1 MSGPLPT
8 GGAHGVGSMPH
19 TPLTPTQWQALA
31 RLADRIM
38 VLEEAGKGPLG
49 QAASDWVLK
58 AAAVVQG
65 QDGKTLGQ
73 DVSRALEALSDA
85 GLWAAIADNAR
96 TLKNTLD
103 GVPFDAAAI
112 QKAVVSAEGLGR
124 DVQVLRGFAA
134 RLHALEELLAGPV
147 GQELSE
153 AWVTATTATEGLD
166 LATLG
171 QELAQTLKALSESG
185 SLRFLA
191 DNLPSLAASLR
202 HISATSPEL
211 VAALG
216 PLVDTVRE
224 DLTLAHKLA
233 AWIRHTEAFLA
244 GPAGQAAVGAWV
256 AASQKFTDQ
265 DLGGLA
271 GDIVELLLA
280 WRRIGLFPVLRD
292 VGGGLVTL
300 TEVWRAAGGGAALQE
315 TVGRIAAPSEN
326 GPGWQRIGALWAAM
340 RTASADQPPSE
351 GGVKGLYK
359 LLTDPVVQD
368 GARQAAM
375 ILRLVSVSLAPRHEA
390 ADPNKGA

>member
-1 MSGPLPT
+1 MSGPIPT
-8 GGAHGVGSMPH
+8 ESTRSVGSVPQ
-19 TPLTPTQWQALA
+19 TYLDPDQWQALA
-31 RLADRIM
+31 RLADRVM
-38 VLEEAGKGPLG
+38 ALEEAGRGPLG
-49 QAASDWVLK
+49 QAAGDWALK

-65 QDGKTLGQ
+65 HDLETLSQ
-73 DVSRALEALSDA
+73 DVWRALEALSDA
-85 GLWAAIADNAR
+85 GLWATVADSAR
-96 TLKNTLD
+96 TLKNSLD
-103 GVPFDAAAI
+103 AVPFDPAAI
-112 QKAVVSAEGLGR
+112 QKAIVSAEGLER
-124 DVQVLRGFAA
+124 DVRVLRGFAE
-134 RLHALEELLAGPV
+134 RLLALQEFLAGPV
-147 GQELSE
+147 GQALSE
-153 AWVTATTATEGLD
+153 AWVTWSAATEGLN

-256 AASQKFTDQ
+256 AASQTFTDQ

-280 WRRIGLFPVLRD
+280 WRRMGLFPVLRD

-300 TEVWRAAGGGAALQE
+300 TEVWRAAGGSAALQE
-315 TVGRIAAPSEN
+315 TVGGIAAPSEN

-375 ILRLVSVSLAPRHEA
+375 ILRLVSASLAPRHEA

>member
-1 MSGPLPT
+1 
-8 GGAHGVGSMPH
+8 MPQ
-19 TPLTPTQWQALA
+19 TPLSPDQWQALA
-31 RLADRIM
+31 RLADR
-38 VLEEAGKGPLG
+38 VVALEAAGKGPLG

-65 QDGKTLGQ
+65 QDVGALSQ
-73 DVSRALEALSDA
+73 DISRALRAVSDA

-96 TLKNTLD
+96 TLKVALD
-103 GVPFDAAAI
+103 AVPFDAAAI
-112 QKAVVSAEGLGR
+112 QKVVVSAEGLGR

-134 RLHALEELLAGPV
+134 RLRALEELLAGPL
-147 GQELSE
+147 GQALSE
-153 AWVTATTATEGLD
+153 AWVTGSAATEGVD

-171 QELAQTLKALSESG
+171 RELAQTLQALSESG

-191 DNLPSLAASLR
+191 DKLPSLAASLQ

-216 PLVDTVRE
+216 PLVNTVRE
-224 DLTLAHKLA
+224 DLALAHKLA
-233 AWIRHTEAFLA
+233 EWIRHTEAFLA
-244 GPAGQAAVGAWV
+244 GPAGQAVVGAWV
-256 AASQKFTDQ
+256 ATSQTLTDQ

-271 GDIVELLLA
+271 RDVVELMLA
-280 WRRIGLFPVLRD
+280 WRRMGLFPVLRD

-300 TEVWRAAGGGAALQE
+300 TEMWRAAGGTAALQE
-315 TVGRIAAPSEN
+315 TVGKIAASSESA
-326 GPGWQRIGALWAAM
+326 PGWRRAGALWTAM

-359 LLTDPVVQD
+359 LLTDPLVQD

-375 ILRLVSVSLAPRHEA
+375 ILRLVGASLAPRHEG